1 MIVNIMLT
9 SAVRDLLVDLA
20 VILLNFL
27 FPGFWISL
35 LVFCFFYYYLVTGL
49 WTVVNLML
57 ATRDCLTHCCRQ
69 FTRVGQP
76 SALLQNGRGRRRPLV
91 PPVSREPSGDHH
103 HLPTLN
109 RTEAI
114 RSSQPVRRGSE
125 SNATPAV
132 QAVAAAIPAPSRPPA
147 LVGTIQCNRHR
158 RRIEQKRRQMSSL
171 VLGGGG
177 GGELVKYLATE

>member
-76 SALLQNGRGRRRPLV
+76 SALLQNGRGRRSPRG
-91 PPVSREPSGDHH
+91 RGG
-103 HLPTLN
+103 
-109 RTEAI
+109 AF
-114 RSSQPVRRGSE
+114 RSVWRGRRLLQGLCPRGFVRRF
-125 SNATPAV
+125 
-132 QAVAAAIPAPSRPPA
+132 A
-147 LVGTIQCNRHR
+147 L
-158 RRIEQKRRQMSSL
+158 RQ
-171 VLGGGG
+171 
-177 GGELVKYLATE
+177 